1 MSLGDFAYTNHGNC
15 FLAAPPLANRPH
27 APFVVAGVPYDGA
40 VTNRPGARFGPE
52 AIRRASLML
61 CDGIHPVFNVSP
73 LPVAPQTCLDE
84 FQWLVMGSNVA
95 TGSFTEGWA
104 RISFVNPT
112 AAVAQTRTAAQSTNV
127 GRPGVP
133 AIATYM
139 IKEPN
144 KFTWAY
150 ASSTR

>member
-1 MSLGDFAYTNHGNC
+1 MNNVNVPYSVGAGKLSLATFTFPTKLTYNNVQDGQYPFAARTC
-15 FLAAPPLANRPH
+15 IS
-27 APFVVAGVPYDGA
+27 AGVFDNFENTIVG
-40 VTNRPGARFGPE
+40 N
-52 AIRRASLML
+52 
-61 CDGIHPVFNVSP
+61 VFNVSP

-112 AAVAQTRTAAQSTNV
+112 AAVAQTRTAALSTNV

-150 ASSTR
+150 ASSPR